1 MSPYARS
8 VRRVTVRTTVLAAI
22 FALLLLPLTA
32 LAQPASFEIVA
43 EGLNNP
49 RGLAFAPNGQLYV
62 AEAGTG
68 NNDAAILGIN
78 MKKGTTES
86 LVTGLPSYTAAMGD
100 IVGVHDVS
108 FQGRGNLLAP
118 IGLGA
123 DPTTRAGGSKFGWLL
138 KVPPSGKVQF
148 RADVAGYESIANP
161 HPAALDSNPYSVQA
175 LPDGN
180 AVVADAGA
188 NALFHV
194 NLGTGAVSTLA
205 VFPDRDVAAP
215 FPPFTASA
223 QAVPNAVTLGPD
235 GALYV
240 GQLLG
245 FPFTPG
251 ESKVFRVTMDG
262 SVSDFAT
269 GFTSIIDVT
278 FDRHGNLYVLEIAK
292 NGLLAAFGSGD
303 FTGAL
308 IRVAPDG
315 TRTEIA
321 SEGLF
326 APGGVAIGPDGAAYV
341 TNVSIASGGG
351 QVLRIPLP

>member
-1 MSPYARS
+1 MSIQSRS
-8 VRRVTVRTTVLAAI
+8 VRRVSVLAAI
-22 FALLLLPLTA
+22 VALLLLPLTA
-32 LAQPASFEIVA
+32 LAQPAPFETVA

-68 NNDAAILGIN
+68 NNDGAILGIDL
-78 MKKGTTES
+78 KKSTEAV
-86 LVTGLPSYTAAMGD
+86 LIGGLPSYTAAMGD

-118 IGLGA
+118 VGLGA

-138 KVPPSGKVQF
+138 KVPPSGKAQY
-148 RADVAGYESIANP
+148 RADVAGHEAVANP
-161 HPAALDSNPYSVQA
+161 HPFSVDSNPYSVQA

-180 AVVADAGA
+180 AIVADAGA

-194 NLGTGAVSTLA
+194 NLETGAVSTLA
-205 VFPDRDVAAP
+205 MFPDRNVAFGSGSMP
-215 FPPFTASA
+215 A

-262 SVSDFAT
+262 TVSDFAT

-308 IRVAPDG
+308 IRVAPNG
-315 TRTEIA
+315 ARTEVA

-341 TNVSIASGGG
+341 TNYSIASGGG
-351 QVLRIPLP
+351 QVVRIPLP